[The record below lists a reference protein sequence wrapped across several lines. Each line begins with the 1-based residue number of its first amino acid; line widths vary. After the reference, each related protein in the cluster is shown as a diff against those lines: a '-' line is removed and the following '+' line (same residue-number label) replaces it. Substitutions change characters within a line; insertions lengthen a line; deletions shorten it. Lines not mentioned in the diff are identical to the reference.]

1 MIRSTRVLMS
11 IVLAVVLLGGG
22 LAIFAF
28 AQGPEPGGRRGGPFG
43 PPGQGPMLM
52 LPLRQL
58 GLSDAQQ
65 QQVRQLLQQYREQTR
80 NLVDQVRAAED
91 ARRTAVETVP
101 VDEGRIRAAMEQLL
115 DRQTELAIQQAR
127 LHSDIRA
134 LLTPEQQQ
142 QLEKLREERE
152 ARFKQR
158 QERVRER
165 QRNQA

>member
-1 MIRSTRVLMS
+1 MFRSTRVLVS
-11 IVLAVVLLGGG
+11 FVLAVLLLGGG
-22 LAIFAF
+22 LALF
-28 AQGPEPGGRRGGPFG
+28 AQAPGPGGGRRGGP
-43 PPGQGPMLM
+43 PDARGQGPMAM

-65 QQVRQLLQQYREQTR
+65 QQVRQLMQQFREQTR
-80 NLVDQVRAAED
+80 TLVDQVRAAEE
-91 ARRTAVETVP
+91 ARRTAVESVP
-101 VDEGRIRAAMEQLL
+101 VDEGRIRASMQQLL

-142 QLEKLREERE
+142 QLEKLRAERE

-158 QERVRER
+158 QDRLRQR
-165 QRNQA
+165 QRNQV

>member
-1 MIRSTRVLMS
+1 MFRSTRVLVS
-11 IVLAVVLLGGG
+11 LVLALLLVAGG
-22 LAIFAF
+22 LALF
-28 AQGPEPGGRRGGPFG
+28 AQAPDAGGRRGGP
-43 PPGQGPMLM
+43 PDVRGQGPMVM

-65 QQVRQLLQQYREQTR
+65 QQVRQLMQQFREQSRT
-80 NLVDQVRAAED
+80 LVDQVRAAED
-91 ARRTAVETVP
+91 ARRTAVEAVP
-101 VDEGRIRAAMEQLL
+101 VDEGRIRAAMQQLF

-134 LLTPEQQQ
+134 LLTSEQQQ
-142 QLEKLREERE
+142 QLDKLRAERE

-165 QRNQA
+165 QRNQV